1 MTRTLK
7 RVGVYCG
14 SSDAV
19 DPKYLDA
26 AREMG
31 RLLAGSGTGVV
42 FGGGRIG
49 LMGAVADSALAA
61 GGEVIGVMPASLYDR
76 EIAHQGLTELLVVDG
91 MHSRKMIMHTMSDAF
106 IGLPGG
112 WGTMDELFE
121 VLTWNQ
127 IGFHSKAVALLN
139 VDGYFNKLLDF
150 FDHMVAERFVRAEH
164 RVMMASSDDPA
175 RLLEMLRTM
184 EPRPKTPSSIR

>member
-1 MTRTLK
+1 MTRRLK
-7 RVGVYCG
+7 RIGVYCG
-14 SSDAV
+14 SSDDVA
-19 DPKYLDA
+19 PAYLDA

-42 FGGGRIG
+42 FGGGRVG

-61 GGEVIGVMPASLYDR
+61 GGEVIGVMPASLFSR

-91 MHSRKMIMHTMSDAF
+91 MHSRKMLMHTLSEAF

-112 WGTMDELFE
+112 WGTMDEIFE

-127 IGFHSKAVALLN
+127 IGYHSKAVGLLN
-139 VDGYFNKLLDF
+139 VNGYYNKLLDF

-164 RVMMASSDDPA
+164 RVMMVSSDDPV
-175 RLLEMLRTM
+175 RLLEMLRTF
-184 EPRPKTPSSIR
+184 EPRPRTPSSMR